1 MPLPGAHFLNEGVL
15 AGMVVEAGFSE
26 ANIQVSQT
34 EIVQKGEDV
43 QGMKEF
49 MLADFSKMATRG
61 WSAEEQQRW
70 PVAVE
75 EAIRREVEEYGGIKF
90 EAWTII
96 ARK

>member
-1 MPLPGAHFLNEGVL
+1 V
-15 AGMVVEAGFSE
+15 
-26 ANIQVSQT
+26 QT
-34 EIVQKGEDV
+34 EIEQKGEDV

-49 MLADFSKMATRG
+49 MLADFSMATRG
-61 WSAEEQQRW
+61 WSEEQQRW
-70 PVAVE
+70 HVAVE